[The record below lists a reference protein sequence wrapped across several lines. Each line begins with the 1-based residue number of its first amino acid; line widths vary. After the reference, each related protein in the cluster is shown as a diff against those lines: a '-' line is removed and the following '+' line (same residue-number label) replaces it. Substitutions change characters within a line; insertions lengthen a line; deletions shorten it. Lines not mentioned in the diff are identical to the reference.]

1 MLELGALQ
9 LFVVAN
15 FWGVFQ
21 KTCFFNRYIFFHKK
35 FVTFGLLFDQNV
47 T

>member
-9 LFVVAN
+9 LFFMAS
-15 FWGVFQ
+15 FGEFLK
-21 KTCFFNRYIFFHKK
+21 KTCLFIKK
-35 FVTFGLLFDQNV
+35 IVTFGLLFDQNV